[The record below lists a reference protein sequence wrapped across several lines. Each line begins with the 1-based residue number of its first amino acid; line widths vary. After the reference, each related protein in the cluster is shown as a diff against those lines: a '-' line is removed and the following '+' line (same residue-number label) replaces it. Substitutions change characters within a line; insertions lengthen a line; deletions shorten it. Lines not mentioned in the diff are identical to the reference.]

1 MRREEFENLIRNLI
15 YYNKMIERYRERT
28 LDIVISPKVI
38 DGMPFQNTNSNSD
51 PTNQKA
57 TTLAELDGAIKFLV
71 KQINK
76 QLYQIDRLDMKQVLI
91 LKYACDLKWEKVAEI
106 MQDENIKRKFFNY
119 KDDLLNNEGQ

>member
-1 MRREEFENLIRNLI
+1 MNKDEFEDLIKNLV

-38 DGMPFQNTNSNSD
+38 DGMPFQNTNATSD

-57 TTLAELDGAIKFLV
+57 MTLADLDGAIKFLV

-76 QLYQIDRLDMKQVLI
+76 QLYKIERLDIKQIVI
-91 LKYACDLKWEKVAEI
+91 LKYGCDLRWDKVAEI
-106 MQDENIKRKFFNY
+106 MQDENIKQKFFNY
-119 KDDLLNNEGQ
+119 KNELSLTKHN